1 MTRDQAI
8 TEAAQLL
15 TDACAE
21 IDALPVEEVARAA
34 HTPGGHTIA
43 ELVEMVRAQRAQA
56 RAVKVGGE
64 AA

>member
-21 IDALPVEEVARAA
+21 IDSLPAEDVARNA
-34 HTPGGHTIA
+34 HTPGGHSIA
-43 ELVEMVRAQRAQA
+43 ELVEIVRVQRAEA
-56 RAVKVGGE
+56 RAVRNGD